1 MYLLYGHWKW
11 VCCSYS
17 ENGPQITYVRDF
29 KAKVQYFRFWC
40 QVRAPQ
46 QGCQPQYNHYC
57 LCFLNKEW
65 IEIIV
70 FDYSNCQCLST
81 LKLPS
86 HGRPCSRTL
95 SSRWS
100 SGLILFSFSEKEYS
114 LSVCEVRISLYS
126 FSVQRLWVFT
136 PKIWGGDCGSSSP
149 ERKVWTTEGWP
160 GKSS

>member
-1 MYLLYGHWKW
+1 MSL
-11 VCCSYS
+11 CCSYS

-40 QVRAPQ
+40 QVRAPHK
-46 QGCQPQYNHYC
+46 GSQPQYNHYC
-57 LCFLNKEW
+57 HRSLNKEW
-65 IEIIV
+65 REIIV

-81 LKLPS
+81 LKLPR
-86 HGRPCSRTL
+86 HGRPCSKTR
-95 SSRWS
+95 SNRWS
-100 SGLILFSFSEKEYS
+100 YDLILCHFSEKVY
-114 LSVCEVRISLYS
+114 VCSWGPYICIFS
-126 FSVQRLWVFT
+126 FSVQRSWVFT